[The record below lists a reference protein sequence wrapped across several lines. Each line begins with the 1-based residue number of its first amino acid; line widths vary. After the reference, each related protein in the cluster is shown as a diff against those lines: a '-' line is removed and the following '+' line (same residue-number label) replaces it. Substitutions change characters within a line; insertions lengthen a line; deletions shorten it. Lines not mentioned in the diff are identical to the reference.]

1 MESRGDFYLDSEE
14 FIIMTIGIIEDDR
27 LLNQALNKFLTD
39 NGYDT
44 VCAHSGKEAFAAAV
58 DHPDL
63 WLIDIGLPDGN
74 GLDLYRELTAVRKV
88 PAVFL
93 TARDEERDMLQA
105 FDMGAEDYVVKPF
118 SMKVLLKRIERIL
131 KTNREGRML
140 TCGDIT
146 LYPEKKQVFAG
157 DEEIALTAKEY
168 QLLELFME
176 NQDQVLTKENILD
189 RIWGIDGAF
198 IEENTVSVTIS
209 RLKKKLGERQSYIKN
224 VFGLGYRMG
233 E

>member
-1 MESRGDFYLDSEE
+1 
-14 FIIMTIGIIEDDR
+14 MTIGIIEDDR

-44 VCAHSGKEAFAAAV
+44 VCAHSREEALATAAG
-58 DHPDL
+58 HPDL

-74 GLDLYRELTAVRKV
+74 GLELYRELSDVRQV

-93 TARDEERDMLQA
+93 TARDDERDMLRA
-105 FDMGAEDYVVKPF
+105 FDLGADDYVVKPF

-131 KTNREGRML
+131 KMNREGRVL

-146 LYPEKKQVFAG
+146 LYPEKKQVFSG
-157 DEEIALTAKEY
+157 NEEIFLTAKEY

-176 NQDQVLTKENILD
+176 NQDQVLTKEKILD
-189 RIWGIDGAF
+189 RVWGIDGAF

-209 RLKKKLGERQSYIKN
+209 RLRKKLGGEQSHIKN

>member
-1 MESRGDFYLDSEE
+1 
-14 FIIMTIGIIEDDR
+14 MTIGIIEDDR

-44 VCAHSGKEAFAAAV
+44 VCAHSREEALATAAG
-58 DHPDL
+58 HPDL

-74 GLDLYRELTAVRKV
+74 GLELYRELSDVRQV

-93 TARDEERDMLQA
+93 TARDDERDMLRA
-105 FDMGAEDYVVKPF
+105 FDLGADDYVGKPF
-118 SMKVLLKRIERIL
+118 SVKVLLKRIERIL
-131 KTNREGRML
+131 KMNREGRVL

-146 LYPEKKQVFAG
+146 LYPEKKQVFSG
-157 DEEIALTAKEY
+157 NEEIFLTAKEY

-176 NQDQVLTKENILD
+176 NQDQVLTKEKILD
-189 RIWGIDGAF
+189 RVWGIDGAF

-209 RLKKKLGERQSYIKN
+209 RLRKKLGGEQSHIKN

>member
-1 MESRGDFYLDSEE
+1 
-14 FIIMTIGIIEDDR
+14 MTIGIIEDDR

-44 VCAHSGKEAFAAAV
+44 VCAHSREEALATAAG
-58 DHPDL
+58 HPDL

-74 GLDLYRELTAVRKV
+74 GLELYRELSDVRQV

-93 TARDEERDMLQA
+93 TARDDERDMLRA
-105 FDMGAEDYVVKPF
+105 FDLGADDYVVKPF

-131 KTNREGRML
+131 KMNREGRML

-146 LYPEKKQVFAG
+146 LYPEKKQVFSG
-157 DEEIALTAKEY
+157 NEEIFLTAKEY

-176 NQDQVLTKENILD
+176 KQDQVLTKEKILD
-189 RIWGIDGAF
+189 RVWGIDGAF

-209 RLKKKLGERQSYIKN
+209 RLRKKLGGEQSHIKN

>member
-1 MESRGDFYLDSEE
+1 
-14 FIIMTIGIIEDDR
+14 MTIGIIEDDR

-44 VCAHSGKEAFAAAV
+44 VCAHSREEALATAAG
-58 DHPDL
+58 HPDL

-74 GLDLYRELTAVRKV
+74 GLELYRELSDVRQV

-93 TARDEERDMLQA
+93 TARDDERDMLRA
-105 FDMGAEDYVVKPF
+105 FDLGADDYVVKPF

-131 KTNREGRML
+131 KMNREGRML

-146 LYPEKKQVFAG
+146 LYPEKKQVFSG
-157 DEEIALTAKEY
+157 NEEIFLTAKEY

-176 NQDQVLTKENILD
+176 NQDKVLTKEKILD
-189 RIWGIDGAF
+189 RVWGIDGAF

-209 RLKKKLGERQSYIKN
+209 RLRKKLGGEQSHIKN

>member
-1 MESRGDFYLDSEE
+1 
-14 FIIMTIGIIEDDR
+14 MTIGIIEDDH

-39 NGYDT
+39 NSYDT
-44 VCAHSGKEAFAAAV
+44 VCAHSREEALATTAG
-58 DHPDL
+58 HPDL

-74 GLDLYRELTAVRKV
+74 GLELYRELSAVRQV

-93 TARDEERDMLQA
+93 TARDDERDMLQA
-105 FDMGAEDYVVKPF
+105 FDLGADDYVVKPF

-131 KTNREGRML
+131 KMNREGRML

-146 LYPEKKQVFAG
+146 LYPEKKQVFSG
-157 DEEIALTAKEY
+157 NEEIFLTAKEY

-176 NQDQVLTKENILD
+176 NQDQVLTKEKILD
-189 RIWGIDGAF
+189 RVWGIDGAF

-209 RLKKKLGERQSYIKN
+209 RLKKKLGGEQLYIKN

>member
-1 MESRGDFYLDSEE
+1 
-14 FIIMTIGIIEDDR
+14 MTIGIIEDDR

-44 VCAHSGKEAFAAAV
+44 VCAHSREEALATAAG
-58 DHPDL
+58 HPDL
-63 WLIDIGLPDGN
+63 WLIDIGLPNGN
-74 GLDLYRELTAVRKV
+74 GLELYRELSDVRQV

-93 TARDEERDMLQA
+93 TARDDERDMLRA
-105 FDMGAEDYVVKPF
+105 FDLGADDYVVKPF

-131 KTNREGRML
+131 KMNREGRVL

-146 LYPEKKQVFAG
+146 LYPEKKQVFSG
-157 DEEIALTAKEY
+157 NEEIFLTAKEY

-176 NQDQVLTKENILD
+176 NQDKVLTKENILD
-189 RIWGIDGAF
+189 RVWGIDGAF

-209 RLKKKLGERQSYIKN
+209 RLKKKLGEGQSYIKN